1 MFAILS
7 LVETDKAEF
16 AEKGTF
22 FANRFPSLRTFVNKK
37 DGIWNNYVSPPS
49 IHTTFKTDVI
59 KVVLVFLISS
69 FFINKK
75 FQGRKSVGEISTYLL
90 PQIWLLMFK
99 GQYFC

>member
-37 DGIWNNYVSPPS
+37 DGI
-49 IHTTFKTDVI
+49 
-59 KVVLVFLISS
+59 
-69 FFINKK
+69 
-75 FQGRKSVGEISTYLL
+75 
-90 PQIWLLMFK
+90 
-99 GQYFC
+99 